1 MRVWAGMARKK
12 RGKIVT
18 KAATKKAGKG
28 KKKAECGEDAKQ
40 LVSIQSLRE
49 QIIQLVGQ
57 KMGEMTKAI
66 SDEAAKGHLAQFK
79 YLLEVIGLHPSEMS
93 TQEEPEDGNDL
104 AKTLLTKFEFP
115 HSLPV
120 NEEDEEK
127 VPVAAGSDSV
137 E

>member
-1 MRVWAGMARKK
+1 MRVWVGMARKK
-12 RGKIVT
+12 RGSIVT

-28 KKKAECGEDAKQ
+28 KKKAECGKDAKQ
-40 LVSIQSLRE
+40 VSVQSLRE
-49 QIIQLVGQ
+49 QIMQLVGQ

-93 TQEEPEDGNDL
+93 TQEEPEGGNDL
-104 AKTLLTKFEFP
+104 AKALLTKFEFP
-115 HSLPV
+115 HSLPA